1 MRQHLRRPPHPHH
14 HDERLGLQSHP
25 GLRPFFWMRRP
36 IRLVHPGFGG
46 FSWMRWAICTVH
58 PGFATFS
65 WMSIRGA
72 GVVGCFA
79 MVEAHGSAAP
89 AAPRGGLPTCA
100 FPHFAVRHVKRQNA
114 KKCKFLDGPSATQ
127 KPYRIYSG
135 RSSHAR
141 SEWGGIHLS
150 ATLLPGGTPKPQIVK
165 RMKRAFRVFR
175 SSIWGSHW
183 QKVFARHTKRLFC
196 VFRIE

>member
-1 MRQHLRRPPHPHH
+1 MRLLRGRRPTPEEFSSHTKAK
-14 HDERLGLQSHP
+14 RNSYGLNVLRNPLPCVCGPCEEGFQS
-25 GLRPFFWMRRP
+25 
-36 IRLVHPGFGG
+36 HPGFGG

-79 MVEAHGSAAP
+79 MVEAHGPAAP

-114 KKCKFLDGPSATQ
+114 KKCKFIDGPSATQ
-127 KPYRIYSG
+127 KPYRDNSG

-141 SEWGGIHLS
+141 REGGGIYLS
-150 ATLLPGGTPKPQIVK
+150 ATLLPG
-165 RMKRAFRVFR
+165 
-175 SSIWGSHW
+175 
-183 QKVFARHTKRLFC
+183 
-196 VFRIE
+196 